1 MTRKT
6 YQIRVDEETKSQLDQ
21 YRGRLS
27 YNQYLKSVSRDA
39 ATLERYRTI
48 VPVLK
53 AVDGES
59 WRWKSALEDIVRK
72 IKQLE

>member
-21 YRGRLS
+21 HRGRLS

-48 VPVLK
+48 ITVLK
-53 AVDGES
+53 SVDGES
-59 WRWKSALEDIVRK
+59 WRWESALKDLARK